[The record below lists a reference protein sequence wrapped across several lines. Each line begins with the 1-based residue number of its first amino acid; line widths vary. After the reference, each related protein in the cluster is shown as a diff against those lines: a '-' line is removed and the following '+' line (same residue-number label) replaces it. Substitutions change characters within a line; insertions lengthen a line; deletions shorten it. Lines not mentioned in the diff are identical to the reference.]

1 MTYNIYTEEQI
12 RKKYSDD
19 KGGLSSGY
27 YQAVQSNQSE
37 ISTFN
42 NYRGTGECSIWLVSE
57 FVYTETFKEKE
68 GFVKLADILGAKP
81 QNAYDDYAIRLGDTA
96 MYRYYDALKKM
107 PADTLIVFSK
117 AWIMGASSN
126 ADAYA
131 EYKTLYQAMIG
142 FSAP

>member
-1 MTYNIYTEEQI
+1 
-12 RKKYSDD
+12 
-19 KGGLSSGY
+19 
-27 YQAVQSNQSE
+27 
-37 ISTFN
+37 
-42 NYRGTGECSIWLVSE
+42 
-57 FVYTETFKEKE
+57 
-68 GFVKLADILGAKP
+68 
-81 QNAYDDYAIRLGDTA
+81 